1 MQFKHIAG
9 RDNPKNYLFHGRFI
23 KSRMKFLILKFI
35 SEREFKNTVCYRGWI
50 ILTESGSI
58 ILNVEKCSNGQEGM
72 DSNPDCR
79 VT

>member
-1 MQFKHIAG
+1 
-9 RDNPKNYLFHGRFI
+9 
-23 KSRMKFLILKFI
+23 MKFLILKFI